1 MYTLWPGCRDILKA
15 YRPSELC
22 VDYQKD
28 TEDKARK
35 RKEWPPAVYVTTV
48 SKMFFTV
55 VTVWYPS
62 SIKDGLTDR
71 KIEKRIDTNPKAILF
86 RPLFVIQKLL
96 WRAVRPVVQKRWGF
110 FFVRFS
116 SFLIIFAGCLYTK
129 PAKICFF
136 LIHGWTRH
144 HGQHN
149 HKDAPQ
155 GWIYPLQ
162 KKLSRPKS
170 TTTRGDVASL
180 ELATLRWSFFQ
191 PYHDMAISCLTI
203 KRNH

>member
-1 MYTLWPGCRDILKA
+1 MWSRRPYTHEYEKRQIINKRMNQMYTLWPGCRDILKA
-15 YRPSELC
+15 HRPSELC

-110 FFVRFS
+110 FFR
-116 SFLIIFAGCLYTK
+116 SFLIFSDYLRRMSVYKTGQDL
-129 PAKICFF
+129 F
-136 LIHGWTRH
+136 LFDTWM
-144 HGQHN
+144 N
-149 HKDAPQ
+149 PPSWA
-155 GWIYPLQ
+155 
-162 KKLSRPKS
+162 
-170 TTTRGDVASL
+170 A
-180 ELATLRWSFFQ
+180 Q
-191 PYHDMAISCLTI
+191 P
-203 KRNH
+203 